1 MILDNSVDLGL
12 IETYP
17 VHSDL
22 LYEPFTQ
29 DGLCA
34 IAAPSH
40 PLTHENSVT
49 LSQIRNTRFWFEKRE
64 APFVLYWM
72 LAFLCSRFLP
82 TFSGRLPLA
91 QPINRDLNIIY
102 HKSKYMTSPMRDFV
116 NLCKQ
121 FNLHNLQG
129 FPCPKG
135 IENLFFYPYPR

>member
-17 VHSDL
+17 AHSDL

-29 DGLCA
+29 DDLCA
-34 IAAPSH
+34 IVSPSH

-49 LSQIRNTRFWFEKRE
+49 LSQMAQYPFLVREKGSAIR
-64 APFVLYWM
+64 AILDAC
-72 LAFLCSRFLP
+72 LSLSRFLP
-82 TFSGRLPLA
+82 TFSGQLSLA
-91 QPINRDLNIIY
+91 QPIKRDLNIIY

-121 FNLHNLQG
+121 LNHF
-129 FPCPKG
+129 
-135 IENLFFYPYPR
+135 